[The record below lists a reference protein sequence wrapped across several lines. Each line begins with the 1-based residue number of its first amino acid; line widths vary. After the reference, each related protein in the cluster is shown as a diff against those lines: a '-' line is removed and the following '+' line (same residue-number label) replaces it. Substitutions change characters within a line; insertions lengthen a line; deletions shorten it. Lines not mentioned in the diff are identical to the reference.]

1 MNKNFIEKIKQYDLL
16 SRPLY
21 AADRFDDVEKL
32 LSNLL
37 EFAKTNDEKD
47 LVFSEL
53 VNHYH
58 RAKKL
63 LDAKTL
69 LKERIE
75 LAPDRVSGWLGM
87 AEHFHYHD
95 VDLDRASENIEIAL
109 RNAIVQKELVRQV
122 LGVRIRIA
130 LEQGKYEVVN
140 QSLRELVD
148 YQVPEAGLDVGF
160 EKDFVSQIPVHLVDE
175 AILNRYMKMIVD
187 ADT

>member
-1 MNKNFIEKIKQYDLL
+1 MNKNFIEKIKQYDFL

-32 LSNLL
+32 LINLL
-37 EFAKTNDEKD
+37 QFAKTTDEKD
-47 LVFSEL
+47 FVFSEL
-53 VNHYH
+53 IGHFH
-58 RAKKL
+58 IAKKL
-63 LDAKTL
+63 LHAKTL

-95 VDLDRASENIEIAL
+95 VDLDRASESIEMAL

-130 LEQGKYEVVN
+130 LKQGRYEVVN
-140 QSLRELVD
+140 QSLRELVN
-148 YQVPEAGLDVGF
+148 YQVPEGGLDVGF
-160 EKDFVSQIPVHLVDE
+160 EKDFVPQIPVHLVEQVVLD
-175 AILNRYMKMIVD
+175 RYVKMTVD
-187 ADT
+187 AE